1 MTKEYKR
8 ALQEVYA
15 IIKKLDLESFSKL
28 PNNFIKLIEKERDRN
43 YKISISDEIPL
54 YEQKLLDE
62 TKAILAV
69 LYNMYLAE

>member
-1 MTKEYKR
+1 MTKEYKK

-15 IIKKLDLESFSKL
+15 IIKKLDAESYSKL
-28 PNNFIKLIEKERDRN
+28 PDNFIKLIEKERDRN
-43 YKISISDEIPL
+43 YKIIIDDEIPL

-69 LYNMYLAE
+69 LYNMYLTD